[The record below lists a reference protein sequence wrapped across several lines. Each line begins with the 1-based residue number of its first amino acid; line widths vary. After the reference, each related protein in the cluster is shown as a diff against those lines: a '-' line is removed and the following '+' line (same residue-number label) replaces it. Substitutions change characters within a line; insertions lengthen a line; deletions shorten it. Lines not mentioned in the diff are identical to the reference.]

1 MKLPDLGR
9 RRKISILEAAAIRTL
24 ITLKAEWQN
33 DVGGAVS
40 LAETS
45 VTDFARD
52 EDAFLIVEV
61 TGRQLFY
68 DARSPDAEDGFMVAT
83 DSPGGLRFWP
93 ARRT

>member
-33 DVGGAVS
+33 DVDGAVS

-45 VTDFARD
+45 VTEFARD
-52 EDAFLIVEV
+52 EDAF
-61 TGRQLFY
+61 TDR
-68 DARSPDAEDGFMVAT
+68 RSDWTTAV
-83 DSPGGLRFWP
+83 LRRP
-93 ARRT
+93 IS